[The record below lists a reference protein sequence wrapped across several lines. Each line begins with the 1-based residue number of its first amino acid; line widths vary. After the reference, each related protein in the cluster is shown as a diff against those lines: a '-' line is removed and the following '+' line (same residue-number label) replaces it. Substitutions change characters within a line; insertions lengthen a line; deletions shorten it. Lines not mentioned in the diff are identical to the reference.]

1 MLDDLYWGLFAQSG
15 NVDAYL
21 AYKRAAR
28 RVGEQDAPA
37 FEGEGEDGM
46 KR

>member
-28 RVGEQDAPA
+28 RAGEPDVPA
-37 FEGEGEDGM
+37 LEAAGEDGT

>member
-1 MLDDLYWGLFAQSG
+1 MLDDLYWGLFTQSG

-21 AYKRAAR
+21 AYKKVTAAR
-28 RVGEQDAPA
+28 RTTETDMRSA
-37 FEGEGEDGM
+37 EGEDSM